1 MIHINSKIGFSES
14 PLQKPNRIIARGI
27 SMKTTPICTMFCTL
41 LIFFL
46 FSCAT
51 SKDDIIQKDKAEALR
66 KLGEAYMA
74 ENKTAPAFRKLKEAE
89 KIDPD
94 DPYTQFDL
102 GIFYF
107 NKKKYD
113 LAIKRYQRCMELKPD
128 FASVRNNIGLAY
140 LQKGD
145 YDKAIENFKEL
156 TDNYV
161 YATPHY
167 PLANMGQAYYYKNDF
182 QLAEKYLKEALDL
195 EPKFVVAIHWLGR
208 TQLAMGKTSEAIQN
222 LEKAIQMNASVP
234 EIYFDLGKAYKAMGL
249 IKKSKNSFQRVID
262 LNPEGVLAA
271 QAKHEIN
278 H

>member
-1 MIHINSKIGFSES
+1 MKQCHSKIGFSET
-14 PLQKPNRIIARGI
+14 PLQKPNRIILRGI
-27 SMKTTPICTMFCTL
+27 SMKTTHICTIFCLL
-41 LIFFL
+41 LIFIL
-46 FSCAT
+46 SSCAA
-51 SKDDIIQKDKAEALR
+51 SKEDIMLKDKAEALR

-89 KIDPD
+89 KLDPD

-113 LAIKRYQRCMELKPD
+113 LAIKNYQRCMELKPD

-167 PLANMGQAYYYKNDF
+167 PLANLGQAYYYKNDF
-182 QLAEKYLKEALDL
+182 HLAEKYLKEALDL

-208 TQLAMGKTSEAIQN
+208 TQLALGKTSEAIQN

-234 EIYFDLGKAYKAMGL
+234 EIYFDLGKAYQAMGL
-249 IKKSKNSFQRVID
+249 KIKSKNAFQRVVELD
-262 LNPEGVLAA
+262 PEGGLAA
-271 QAKHEIN
+271 QAKNIMN
-278 H
+278 R

>member
-1 MIHINSKIGFSES
+1 MMQIKLQIGFSETL
-14 PLQKPNRIIARGI
+14 LQKPNRIILRGI
-27 SMKTTPICTMFCTL
+27 SMKATHMCKMLCML

-46 FSCAT
+46 SSCAT
-51 SKDDIIQKDKAEALR
+51 SKEDVMIKDKAEALR

-94 DPYTQFDL
+94 DPFTQFDL

-140 LQKGD
+140 LHKGD

-182 QLAEKYLKEALDL
+182 HLAEKYLKEALDL
-195 EPKFVVAIHWLGR
+195 EPRFVIAIHWLGR
-208 TQLAMGKTSEAIQN
+208 TQLALGKTSEAIQN
-222 LEKAIQMNASVP
+222 LEKAIQINPSVP
-234 EIYFDLGKAYKAMGL
+234 EIYFDLGKSYRAMGL
-249 IKKSKNSFQRVID
+249 KKKSKSAFQRVVD
-262 LNPEGVLAA
+262 LNPEGELAA
-271 QAKHEIN
+271 QAKKEI
-278 H
+278 HH

>member
-1 MIHINSKIGFSES
+1 MIQINLKIGFSETRLPKS
-14 PLQKPNRIIARGI
+14 NRIIVRGI
-27 SMKTTPICTMFCTL
+27 SMKMSHIRTLLCLL

-46 FSCAT
+46 CSCAT
-51 SKDDIIQKDKAEALR
+51 SKEEVVTKDKAEALR

-167 PLANMGQAYYYKNDF
+167 PLTNMGQAYYHKNDF
-182 QLAEKYLKEALDL
+182 HLAEKYLKEALDL
-195 EPKFVVAIHWLGR
+195 EPQFVVAIHWLGR
-208 TQLAMGKTSEAIQN
+208 TQLALGKTSEAIQN
-222 LEKAIQMNASVP
+222 LEKAILINSSVP

-249 IKKSKNSFQRVID
+249 KKKSKNAFQRVVD
-262 LNPEGVLAA
+262 LNPEGELAA
-271 QAKHEIN
+271 QAKKEIR

>member
-1 MIHINSKIGFSES
+1 LKKNKPQQSNHNKILENLSNQIRGKMKKITIGN
-14 PLQKPNRIIARGI
+14 LLCILIIIILMA
-27 SMKTTPICTMFCTL
+27 
-41 LIFFL
+41 
-46 FSCAT
+46 CAT
-51 SKDDIIQKDKAEALR
+51 SKEDVRRKEKAEALR

-89 KIDPD
+89 ELDPD
-94 DPYTQFDL
+94 DPYTHFAL

-107 NKKKYD
+107 NKGKYD
-113 LAIKRYQRCMELKPD
+113 LAIKRYQRCMEIKPD

-182 QLAEKYLKEALDL
+182 PLAEKYLKEALDL
-195 EPKFVVAIHWLGR
+195 EPRFLIALHWLGR
-208 TQLAMGKTSEAIQN
+208 TQLAMGKTSDSIQT
-222 LEKAIQMNASVP
+222 LEKAVQLNGSVP
-234 EIYFDLGKAYKAMGL
+234 EIYFDLGKAYQAIGNKN
-249 IKKSKNSFQRVID
+249 KSKNAYQRVID
-262 LNPEGVLAA
+262 INPEGILAD
-271 QAKHEIN
+271 QAKIQIN
-278 H
+278 N